1 MSYPLCI
8 HLFHWFPSALV
19 EGATSGKL
27 VHLSGLDSIG
37 ATAGSLSR
45 LFQDREFELWEGKR
59 MVFDQVSSELV
70 RGRPS
75 NNHFSRLAMISSPL
89 VPPFVL

>member
-1 MSYPLCI
+1 M
-8 HLFHWFPSALV
+8 
-19 EGATSGKL
+19 L

-59 MVFDQVSSELV
+59 MVFDQVNSEPV
-70 RGRPS
+70 GRRQS
-75 NNHFSRLAMISSPL
+75 NNHFFRPGMILWPL
-89 VPPFVL
+89 VPPSAL